1 MRLSHNVA
9 SLQIY
14 QSYSIVQ
21 QNQSIA
27 LERISSGSRIN
38 SAKDDPSGIAQSER
52 MNMQIKG
59 LQVAGNN
66 AQDGISM
73 LQTADGG
80 LGNITDMLQRIRE
93 LVVQAGDGTNTTT
106 GRQSIQNE
114 INQLTSGI
122 NDIAND
128 TEFNGK
134 KLLSQS
140 GDSNTQYLEMPV
152 GANPDEKVQIPM
164 YNLSLNNS
172 SSGSGVNLSDIKSID
187 ITSGGQSVDKTL
199 NVIDSA
205 ISSVSSIRSKYGALE
220 NRFQGT
226 VDNINDVSNKI
237 QSADSSL
244 TDADIAKE
252 MMEYS
257 KDSILSQAGTAMMV
271 QTNKFPQDVLSILG
285 NVRSR

>member
-59 LQVAGNN
+59 LQVAGSN

-172 SSGSGVNLSDIKSID
+172 SSASGVNLSDIKSID

-199 NVIDSA
+199 DVVDSA